1 MNFRVSGSCIILE
14 SILPKPP
21 FSSSGFS
28 TLDTGGGLGWATTA
42 TLALVSA
49 AWRAVSS
56 AAISSAWLI
65 SSWRCWSER
74 FWEACNVSTCRAL
87 SSNSVRR
94 VTSWVCWP
102 ANLRVCIT
110 QTTPRVIVATAR
122 NKVSVLFINQDPDMS
137 SLPYLRN
144 SRLWL
149 QEISRPFATVSA
161 HILTYFN
168 QKAGGSKQIP
178 AILIMAA
185 CRYHGRRIAP
195 DRSADFIRLKRLLV
209 TGGPPGSLVTQSRLK
224 LELRWYAQDASHP
237 IHVPEETNLSSMKMQ

>member
-102 ANLRVCIT
+102 ANLRVCMT
-110 QTTPRVIVATAR
+110 QPPPRVIVATAR
-122 NKVSVLFINQDPDMS
+122 NKVSVLFINQDLDML
-137 SLPYLRN
+137 SLLYLRN

-149 QEISRPFATVSA
+149 QEISRPFATASA
-161 HILTYFN
+161 HFSDSSTKTPAGASKSEQFSLWRLVGTTVAESRQIGAPTSVRLT
-168 QKAGGSKQIP
+168 I
-178 AILIMAA
+178 
-185 CRYHGRRIAP
+185 
-195 DRSADFIRLKRLLV
+195 
-209 TGGPPGSLVTQSRLK
+209 GGPPTSLVTQSRLK
-224 LELRWYAQDASHP
+224 SALRWDAQDASHL
-237 IHVPEETNLSSMKMQ
+237 IHVPE